1 MVIRFNNLKIFIL
14 ANEAKPGGLIGSM
27 LSPYLYSVNMNDF
40 CKKFN
45 ELTKDYLAGIWLC
58 VNIFSDVLDRSYYF
72 LIKNLS
78 VNLLINGIFDNYG
91 KLYLII
97 LYDVIL
103 FFKNLYKIEV
113 YRSCLILFSFLN
125 NFNSF
130 IFNKIDLQFIFLKKI
145 NYSFK
150 LIG

>member
-14 ANEAKPGGLIGSM
+14 VNEAKPGGLIGSM

-97 LYDVIL
+97 LKIYIKL
-103 FFKNLYKIEV
+103 RFIEV
-113 YRSCLILFSFLN
+113 V
-125 NFNSF
+125 
-130 IFNKIDLQFIFLKKI
+130 
-145 NYSFK
+145 
-150 LIG
+150 